1 MTTRPARR
9 AHRMVVPCIAGRRG
23 AAGENECVIA
33 RRDYTSFPRRGVCF
47 TRGAREVF
55 AGAHFNQTAEGA
67 SGFAAFALAV
77 KFFQRGL
84 RAQNQAG
91 AGVVQDVHQPG
102 EAACGFGVGGFHRG
116 DFGKKQ
122 GGVALGKVQVVRL
135 RAGAA
140 AQVGEAKPYHIGG
153 AGDGGDDASGDFDLR
168 REGHS
173 ACHSLV
179 CGAHCGGGG
188 FKIRGGLRQG
198 AHSVVGVAVETVD
211 LQALFEEG
219 DCGEEAVAGEAVG
232 VEVVGGVVGGH
243 DEAGSAVQHSAKHSG
258 EYHRVGDVGDMEFVK
273 ADELVFLREGVG
285 DFGEGVG
292 FAFAGF
298 HVGVEAAHELVEVGA
313 HFALAAGVQ
322 EEAVHEEGFAASD
335 AAVEV
340 EAGLLGGGGAEEEA
354 GEGRSLRARLARREG
369 WGEEGRERAR
379 FWRRSTA
386 LAWASSGVICPER
399 RRSLCHARTL
409 SGTIRHASAAG
420 EGAEVETEA
429 VMCGSSGVPEKE
441 FYHRA

>member
-1 MTTRPARR
+1 M
-9 AHRMVVPCIAGRRG
+9 
-23 AAGENECVIA
+23 
-33 RRDYTSFPRRGVCF
+33 
-47 TRGAREVF
+47 
-55 AGAHFNQTAEGA
+55 
-67 SGFAAFALAV
+67 
-77 KFFQRGL
+77 
-84 RAQNQAG
+84 
-91 AGVVQDVHQPG
+91 
-102 EAACGFGVGGFHRG
+102 
-116 DFGKKQ
+116 
-122 GGVALGKVQVVRL
+122 QVVRL

-168 REGHS
+168 GEGHS

-198 AHSVVGVAVETVD
+198 AHAIVGVAVETVD
-211 LQALFEEG
+211 LQALFEQG

-258 EYHRVGDVGDMEFVK
+258 EYHRVGNVGDMEFVK

-340 EAGLLGGGGAEEEA
+340 EAGLLGEGGGGGDGGGEGGEEFAGEVGEEGGLGGGGEGAGEVLEEVDGFGLVAVGGHLSGAEEVFVPRADAVRHNQTRFGGGGGGGSHLLGQLRSRMEA
-354 GEGRSLRARLARREG
+354 E
-369 WGEEGRERAR
+369 
-379 FWRRSTA
+379 
-386 LAWASSGVICPER
+386 
-399 RRSLCHARTL
+399 
-409 SGTIRHASAAG
+409 
-420 EGAEVETEA
+420 
-429 VMCGSSGVPEKE
+429 
-441 FYHRA
+441 